1 MGLKKYLIVIPFFY
15 FIQTRIVLSINF
27 LFQYFLEIVTSIII
41 FLVLFKPFYL
51 DALTLFLFYYLAFI
65 SVYEIGYFINDTIST
80 KYENKPN
87 KRLDNK
93 KSFLFIFF
101 FIIIRLIFFI
111 LISFYLD
118 LEHNYIWWFFYIFLI
133 LIFTLHNLL
142 REIYYRIA
150 TFQILAFLRF
160 IAPFF
165 FILDFNYLLIICN
178 IVALTYVPYRTLS
191 YMSHRKISYRYISRN
206 YLFRLLIFV
215 LPTIFF
221 IMILILKNNYH

>member
-1 MGLKKYLIVIPFFY
+1 MGLKKYFIFIPFFY

-41 FLVLFKPFYL
+41 FLFLFKPFYL

-93 KSFLFIFF
+93 QSFLFIFF
-101 FIIIRLIFFI
+101 FIITRLIVFI

-118 LEHNYIWWFFYIFLI
+118 LENNYIWWFFYTFLI
-133 LIFTLHNLL
+133 LIFTFHNLL
-142 REIYYRIA
+142 SKIYYRIA

-165 FILDFNYLLIICN
+165 LVLDFYHLLFIGN

-191 YMSHRKISYRYISRN
+191 YMTHRKISYKYINRN
-206 YLFRLLIFV
+206 YLFKLLIFV
-215 LPTIFF
+215 LPTLFF
-221 IMILILKNNYH
+221 IMLLILKNN